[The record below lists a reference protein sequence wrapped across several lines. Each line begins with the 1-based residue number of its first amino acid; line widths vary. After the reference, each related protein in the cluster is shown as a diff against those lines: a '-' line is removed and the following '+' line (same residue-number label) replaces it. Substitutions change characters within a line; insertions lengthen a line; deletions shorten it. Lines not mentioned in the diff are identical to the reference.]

1 MELPQQTRLAWVL
14 LALRLT
20 VFLVMVMWTIDKLV
34 RPAHAA
40 GIFEYFYAVGGIG
53 SNQVQV
59 LAVLELTLLTA
70 FVAGVARRCS
80 YGLVLLLHAL
90 STLASWRQRNRAR
103 ERT

>member
-14 LALRLT
+14 LALR
-20 VFLVMVMWTIDKLV
+20 
-34 RPAHAA
+34 
-40 GIFEYFYAVGGIG
+40 
-53 SNQVQV
+53 

-90 STLASWRQRNRAR
+90 STPASWRQRNRAR